1 MAANDLVPFE
11 NLSNADYDQLM
22 EQPETFLK
30 ILATRSDTPAAVLAQ
45 LARHESD
52 NIRVAVARNIDT
64 PPDVM
69 SVLAN
74 DNNYYVRT
82 EIASNPST
90 PSIVLNRIAVNMTRY
105 SSDETQ
111 KLGAYAIG
119 NPNIPLTSILTVLL
133 DYCPEN
139 VKLSIAMSS
148 QFDKLIQCARELDN
162 DQNITD
168 TTV

>member
-45 LARHESD
+45 LACHESD
-52 NIRVAVARNIDT
+52 NIRAAVARNKNT
-64 PPDVM
+64 PPDVL

-74 DNNYYVRT
+74 DNSYYVQE
-82 EIASNPST
+82 EIACNPST
-90 PSIVLNRIAVNMTRY
+90 PSIVLNRIAVNKAR
-105 SSDETQ
+105 SSDVYIG
-111 KLGAYAIG
+111 KIGAYAIG
-119 NPNIPLTSILTVLL
+119 NPNIPLTSILRVLL
-133 DYCPEN
+133 DCCPEK
-139 VKLSIAMSS
+139 VMLSVAMSS
-148 QFDKLIQCARELDN
+148 QFDKLIQCARELGN
-162 DQNITD
+162 DQNKTD